1 MSNQSLELT
10 AKYIKALSPVA
21 VATDKV
27 IGEHFVQKFKSMYRV
42 SDEQAVAFYEREKD
56 NFAKR
61 ISENDDL
68 KACTPLSLFTAL
80 MQCGGWKLSLDG
92 GAQADVYLIPGNRK
106 VQVEGRDVWIKECV
120 AQPSPYGEKKIR
132 VETGQVKHV
141 GNPTVVYDCDTYRE
155 FDHKQTGR
163 RWVEWERGQ
172 RNENSI
178 ITNGFILLEYPDG
191 TKEYKTYDHTDI
203 ESWEKASAKKNKG
216 HANTLYGYTVSYKGQ
231 GANKEKVSTKSG
243 QIDKKFFEGKILKH
257 AFKLLPRV
265 ISDQKLPE
273 NFVPEGEIAVRQG
286 FDVSEFTEDID
297 HVEVPGADDQDEF
310 TQALSNDIQDT
321 EVVETTIIAD
331 DDDPDFSF

>member
-42 SDEQAVAFYEREKD
+42 SEEQAIAFYEREKD
-56 NFAKR
+56 NFSKR
-61 ISENDDL
+61 ISESEEL
-68 KACTPLSLFTAL
+68 KQCTPLSLFTAL

-106 VQVEGRDVWIKECV
+106 IMVEGREVWIKECV

-132 VETGQVKHV
+132 IETGQVKHV

-155 FDHKQTGR
+155 FDHKETGR

-172 RNENSI
+172 RTDTSK

-216 HANTLYGYTVSYKGQ
+216 HANPLYGYTVEFNGR
-231 GANKEKVSTKSG
+231 EKVSTKTG

-265 ISDQKLPE
+265 IAEQKLPE
-273 NFVPEGEIAVRQG
+273 NFVPEGEISVRQG
-286 FDVSEFTEDID
+286 FDVSEFAEDID
-297 HVEVPGADDQDEF
+297 HVEVNQAIADDFD
-310 TQALSNDIQDT
+310 TALSEDSNP
-321 EVVETTIIAD
+321 EVVETTVID
-331 DDDPDFSF
+331 DDDDDDFKF

>member
-42 SDEQAVAFYEREKD
+42 PEEQAIAFYEREKD
-56 NFAKR
+56 NFSKR
-61 ISENDDL
+61 ISESEDL
-68 KACTPLSLFTAL
+68 KQCTPLSLFTAL

-106 VQVEGRDVWIKECV
+106 VQIDGRDHWIKECV

-155 FDHKQTGR
+155 FDHKETGR

-172 RNENSI
+172 RTESSK

-216 HANTLYGYTVSYKGQ
+216 HANTLYGYTVKYEGQ
-231 GANKEKVSTKSG
+231 EKISTKTG

-265 ISDQKLPE
+265 IAEQKLPE
-273 NFVPEGEIAVRQG
+273 NFVPEGEISVRQG
-286 FDVSEFTEDID
+286 FDISEFTEDIEHED
-297 HVEVPGADDQDEF
+297 MTVANEPDDFDKALKDDTQD
-310 TQALSNDIQDT
+310 AV
-321 EVVETTIIAD
+321 VVETTVISD
-331 DDDPDFSF
+331 DEDPDFSF

>member
-42 SDEQAVAFYEREKD
+42 PEEQAIAFYEREKD
-56 NFAKR
+56 NFSKR
-61 ISENDDL
+61 ISESEDL
-68 KACTPLSLFTAL
+68 KQCTPLSLFTAL

-106 VQVEGRDVWIKECV
+106 VQIDGRDQWIKECV

-155 FDHKQTGR
+155 FDHKDTGR

-172 RNENSI
+172 RTESSK

-216 HANTLYGYTVSYKGQ
+216 HANTLYGYTVKYQGQ
-231 GANKEKVSTKSG
+231 EKISTKTG

-265 ISDQKLPE
+265 IAEQKLPE
-273 NFVPEGEIAVRQG
+273 NFVPEGEISVRQG
-286 FDVSEFTEDID
+286 FDVSEFTEDIEHED
-297 HVEVPGADDQDEF
+297 MTVVNEPDDFDKALDQEAEEV
-310 TQALSNDIQDT
+310 
-321 EVVETTIIAD
+321 EVVETTVISD
-331 DDDPDFSF
+331 DEDPDFSF

>member
-42 SDEQAVAFYEREKD
+42 SEEQAIAFYEREKD
-56 NFAKR
+56 NFSKR
-61 ISENDDL
+61 ISESEEL
-68 KACTPLSLFTAL
+68 KQCTPLSLFTAL

-106 VQVEGRDVWIKECV
+106 VMVDGREVWIKECV

-132 VETGQVKHV
+132 IETGQVKHV

-155 FDHKQTGR
+155 FDHKDTGR

-172 RNENSI
+172 RTETSK

-216 HANTLYGYTVSYKGQ
+216 HANPLYGYTVEFNG
-231 GANKEKVSTKSG
+231 NKKVSTKTG

-265 ISDQKLPE
+265 IAEQKLPE
-273 NFVPEGEIAVRQG
+273 NFVPEGEIAVRHG
-286 FDVSEFTEDID
+286 FDVSEFTEDVE
-297 HVEVPGADDQDEF
+297 HVELKESPTDDFDAALAEDEHE
-310 TQALSNDIQDT
+310 I
-321 EVVETTIIAD
+321 VETTVID
-331 DDDPDFSF
+331 DDDDNFNF